1 MFRLKII
8 VYKFDLSP
16 MKMVYW
22 IGTRNRF
29 TLHRKYFRHGSS
41 KTREVYTHFA
51 KSEISKFKNP
61 IGDIFN
67 NSTYRLG

>member
-1 MFRLKII
+1 
-8 VYKFDLSP
+8 
-16 MKMVYW
+16 MKMVCW

-29 TLHRKYFRHGSS
+29 ALHTKYFRHGSS
-41 KTREVYTHFA
+41 KTREIYTHFA

-67 NSTYRLG
+67 NST